1 MVPVPIVVFSGSE
14 CERVGWYVSFSRGAS
29 SRRHRMSRRADLES
43 QIAALRDADATL
55 EKRLA
60 SQDEKIDEYE
70 RRGSVSEASGGSPL
84 AFDERMPVVG
94 PAILAVALMLE
105 TRAATMAIGK
115 GCDIA

>member
-1 MVPVPIVVFSGSE
+1 
-14 CERVGWYVSFSRGAS
+14 
-29 SRRHRMSRRADLES
+29 MSRRADLES
-43 QIAALRDADATL
+43 QIVALRAADATL

-70 RRGSVSEASGGSPL
+70 RRRSVSEASGGSPL
-84 AFDERMPVVG
+84 AFVERMPVVG

-115 GCDIA
+115 GCDIAEYQRLVQQAHELRAAVGESHEQY